1 MKLKFVEFQKK
12 WNADTKKMV
21 TAGSVY
27 VIDGITK
34 EELALYKGIKNVD
47 GENYYRE
54 ENGKPKWFDREF
66 YGFDCCEVKLF
77 ERPDGT
83 KGFKTVNT
91 MVDAYA
97 VLAEQTEDA
106 TEKARLLREANMI
119 KLSGKPFKASAVQ
132 ADAIEDEEVEEEV
145 DEDAEGL

>member
-1 MKLKFVEFQKK
+1 MKLRFVEFSKK
-12 WNADTKKMV
+12 WNAETKKLV

-47 GENYYRE
+47 GEDYYRE

-77 ERPDGT
+77 ERADGT
-83 KGFKTVNT
+83 KGFKVVNT
-91 MVDAYA
+91 MVDALQ
-97 VLAEQTEDA
+97 VLAEQTDDA
-106 TEKARLLREANMI
+106 TEKARLLRESNMI
-119 KLSGKPFKASAVQ
+119 KLSGKPYKATAVQ
-132 ADAIEDEEVEEEV
+132 ADAVEGIEEPEDET
-145 DEDAEGL
+145 EGAKFP

>member
-1 MKLKFVEFQKK
+1 MKLRFVEFSKK
-12 WNADTKKMV
+12 WNAETKKLV

-47 GENYYRE
+47 GEDYYRE

-77 ERPDGT
+77 ERADGT
-83 KGFKTVNT
+83 KGFKVVNT
-91 MVDAYA
+91 MVDALQ
-97 VLAEQTEDA
+97 VLAEQTEDP
-106 TEKARLLREANMI
+106 TEKARLLRESNMI
-119 KLSGKPFKASAVQ
+119 KLSGKPYKATAVQ
-132 ADAIEDEEVEEEV
+132 ADAVEADEVDEEV
-145 DEDAEGL
+145 DEEAEGL

>member
-1 MKLKFVEFQKK
+1 MKLRFVEFSKK
-12 WNADTKKMV
+12 WNPETKKLV

-47 GENYYRE
+47 GEDYYRE

-77 ERPDGT
+77 ERADGT
-83 KGFKTVNT
+83 KGFKVVNT
-91 MVDAYA
+91 MVDALQ
-97 VLAEQTEDA
+97 VLAEQTEDP
-106 TEKARLLREANMI
+106 TEKARLLRESNMI
-119 KLSGKPFKASAVQ
+119 KLSGKPYKASAVK
-132 ADAIEDEEVEEEV
+132 ADEIVDEEETEDETEE
-145 DEDAEGL
+145 AEGL

>member
-1 MKLKFVEFQKK
+1 
-12 WNADTKKMV
+12 
-21 TAGSVY
+21 VY

-83 KGFKTVNT
+83 KGFKVVNT
-91 MVDAYA
+91 MVDALQ
-97 VLAEQTEDA
+97 VLAEQTEDP
-106 TEKARLLREANMI
+106 TEKARLLRESNMI
-119 KLSGKPFKASAVQ
+119 KLSGKPYKATAVQ
-132 ADAIEDEEVEEEV
+132 ADAVEGIEEPEDET
-145 DEDAEGL
+145 EGAKFP